1 VAWTFFG
8 PEPDF
13 AFHDWNI
20 AGDTQQELQEL
31 QRIIHDEGRDIYIA
45 DHDEFGVYCCRVLVP
60 GMSEIYPLD
69 ELLWN
74 NNNSGLPFRDRLLH
88 LPSLAGGELSGLLDA
103 LEADAIDESLPL
115 HEFIGLAA
123 DPGSALATLR
133 IGELKGL
140 LLLATGRRQEAI
152 EWLEWLGDF
161 GELGGERMRAYDCLL
176 QILLLER
183 NGDAWESYG
192 AMLAAMFGEAAYRRA
207 LELFFG
213 RRVFDGL
220 DLDEGTVLSERH
232 QQLFRVYRR
241 ISALR
246 AQA

>member
-1 VAWTFFG
+1 VAWPFFG
-8 PEPDF
+8 AAPDF

-20 AGDTQQELQEL
+20 AGDTQQELQ
-31 QRIIHDEGRDIYIA
+31 RITHDEGRDIYIA
-45 DHDEFGVYCCRVLVP
+45 DHDEFGVCCCRMPVP

-133 IGELKGL
+133 IGELKRL
-140 LLLATGRRQEAI
+140 LLLATGRRRDAI
-152 EWLEWLGDF
+152 EWLGDF

-176 QILLLER
+176 QILRLER
-183 NGDAWESYG
+183 NGEAWESYG
-192 AMLAAMFGEAAYRRA
+192 AMLAAMFGEAAYRCA
-207 LELFFG
+207 LELYFG
-213 RRVFDGL
+213 RWVFDGL
-220 DLDEGTVLSERH
+220 DLDDGTVLSERH
-232 QQLFRVYRR
+232 QQPFRVYRR